1 MWTDLGRTVGRV
13 RVLADRAAEVR
24 LDDYILRMTATL
36 QPAKQAPTTGAGVPT
51 IWLDGKWYDRD
62 TATVSVYDHGLLYG
76 DGVFEGIR
84 IYGGKVFRLAEHLE
98 RLYDSA
104 HAIWMTVP
112 MPREEMA
119 AVTEE
124 AVRRSGIQE
133 GYIRHIVTRGVG
145 DLGLDPRKCPRPSI
159 IIIVDTIKLWPEET
173 YETGLKVVTAGT
185 PIPQRESLS
194 PRVKSLNYI
203 AHILAK
209 IEGTQAGADEV
220 LMLDS
225 AGSVAEGSGQNLFVA
240 KHGILS
246 TPAVYAGILKGVTR
260 DVVIDLARGAGYEVR
275 ETMLNRYD
283 VYTADE
289 AFFTGTA
296 AEIVGIRQ
304 VDGRVIGTGKQ
315 GPITKDLRA
324 RFQALVRS

>member
-1 MWTDLGRTVGRV
+1 
-13 RVLADRAAEVR
+13 
-24 LDDYILRMTATL
+24 MTATL

-51 IWLDGKWYDRD
+51 IWLDGKWYDRE
-62 TATVSVYDHGLLYG
+62 TAAVSVYDHGLLYG

-84 IYGGKVFRLAEHLE
+84 IYGGKVFKLAEHLE

-194 PRVKSLNYI
+194 PRVKSLNYM

-225 AGSVAEGSGQNLFVA
+225 AGSVAEGSGQNLFIA
-240 KHGILS
+240 RHGILS

-260 DVVIDLARGAGYEVR
+260 DVVIELARGAGYEVR

-296 AEIVGIRQ
+296 AELVGIRQ